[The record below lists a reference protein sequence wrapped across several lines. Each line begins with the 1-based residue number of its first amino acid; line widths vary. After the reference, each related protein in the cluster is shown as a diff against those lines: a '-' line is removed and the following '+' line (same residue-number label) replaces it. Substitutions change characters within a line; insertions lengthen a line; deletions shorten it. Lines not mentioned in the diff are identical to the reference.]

1 LGEERTKTPSRL
13 AYQPALDGLRAFAV
27 LGVMAY
33 HLSTFGR
40 VSGGFLGVDVF
51 FVLSGFLITSLLVIE
66 RQRTDRI
73 GFPSFWARRARRL
86 LPALLILLLA
96 IAFYARFIAPATAH
110 VAIRQQ
116 VLSTL
121 FYFQNWWLAYHPA
134 FTDLSH
140 TWSLSIEEQFY
151 LVWPLV
157 VGFVLWRTRT
167 NLRAMF
173 TVCVVGAC
181 ASALLMIVLTPSAAH
196 FNRAYMGTD
205 TRAQELLVGAALA
218 VFMLWKP
225 RAPSRRRARVLD
237 VAGLAC
243 AAFIGV
249 LFLRARTSDAW
260 LYHGGLVLVA
270 LAVAV
275 IIAASMEPEGVVVR
289 RVLALPPL
297 VAIGLVSY
305 GLYLYHVPIF
315 LWISEANVGIR
326 GIPLAL
332 LRLAVVGVVAFL
344 SYRLVEMPVRRGALT
359 RPPAQLAAAAVAAV
373 AVLALVLPGVQATS
387 ATPTADAAQLP
398 ASLQRQLR
406 TYSRTTPRG
415 AVKVLAIGDT
425 SAYSLGQASGG
436 PFDVDGIRGVTYGV
450 PGCGISDGRAVV
462 DKALLAARPEC
473 AQWEARFQAAVSS
486 YRPDVA
492 MLLLGADER
501 FDRWLGGSV
510 AVVGSAELE
519 RSLTANLD
527 AARQALTSG
536 GAALV
541 LATVPCVLLGHQD
554 LTGVAELAA
563 EPHRVAWLNGVVL
576 RYAQTHPG
584 VRVTELP
591 DTFCREPEPVAAVD
605 PQPLRS
611 TATELTPA
619 QARSVWQAL
628 APVARL
634 AAAPR

>member
-1 LGEERTKTPSRL
+1 
-13 AYQPALDGLRAFAV
+13 
-27 LGVMAY
+27 MAY

-66 RQRTDRI
+66 RQRTDGIRY
-73 GFPSFWARRARRL
+73 PSFWARRARRL

-96 IAFYARFIAPATAH
+96 IAIYARFVAPATAH
-110 VAIRQQ
+110 DEIRHQ

-167 NLRAMF
+167 NLRTMF

-181 ASALLMIVLTPSAAH
+181 ASALLMIVLTPTAAH

-218 VFMLWKP
+218 VFLLWKP
-225 RAPSRRRARVLD
+225 PAPSRLRARVLD
-237 VAGLAC
+237 IAALVG

-249 LFLRARTSDAW
+249 LFLRAHTTDAW
-260 LYHGGLVLVA
+260 LYHGGLMLVA

-275 IIAASMEPEGVVVR
+275 IIAAAMESESVVVR
-289 RVLALPPL
+289 RVLAVPPL

-315 LWISEANVGIR
+315 LWISEENVGISGVR
-326 GIPLAL
+326 LAL

-344 SYRLVEMPVRRGALT
+344 SYRLVEMPVRRGALS
-359 RPPAQLAAAAVAAV
+359 RPSVQVGAASVAAV
-373 AVLALVLPGVQATS
+373 AVLALVLPGIQATS
-387 ATPTADAAQLP
+387 ATPSADAAQLP

-406 TYSRTTPRG
+406 TDAGSAPRG

-425 SAYSLGQASGG
+425 SAYSLGQASRG
-436 PFDVDGIRGVTYGV
+436 PFDAEGIRGVTYGT
-450 PGCGISDGRAVV
+450 PGCGISSGRAVIG
-462 DKALLAARPEC
+462 KTELAAQPEC
-473 AQWEARFQAAVSS
+473 ARWDARFRAAVSS

-492 MLLLGADER
+492 VLLVGADER
-501 FDRWLGGSV
+501 FDRSIRGSV

-519 RSLTANLD
+519 RNLVANLD
-527 AARQALTSG
+527 VARQALTSG

-541 LATVPCVLLGHQD
+541 LATVPCALLGHQD
-554 LTGVAELAA
+554 VTGVDKVVSD
-563 EPHRVAWLNGVVL
+563 PHRVQWLESVAL
-576 RYAQTHPG
+576 QYAQTHRG
-584 VRVTELP
+584 VRVTALP
-591 DTFCREPEPVAAVD
+591 GSLCRQPEPVAAVD
-605 PQPLRS
+605 PQPLPSAATVLTS
-611 TATELTPA
+611 TEA
-619 QARSVWQAL
+619 QAFWRAL
-628 APVARL
+628 APVAH
-634 AAAPR
+634 AAAEGVARR